1 MKHTYRIAALLAA
14 LTLSATAW
22 AQDPVVLKFSHEA
35 PETAIKGRTAL
46 VFAEKVKEFSNGSLR
61 VDVFPSAQ
69 LIPTKDEVRGAIR
82 GQVDIIAPQT
92 NYYMPLDAGWDVFYQ
107 PMLFDSAKAGMDM
120 LQGELGREL
129 LGRLDRVGLHG
140 LGIWHDGPG
149 YLFVTGEPVVKPAD
163 LVGKKIR
170 LFPSAPLEE
179 GVRLAGGVPV
189 SMPAPDVY
197 LALQQGMVGGVIT
210 AVTFAAD
217 SRWYEVLKGVTR
229 MTMFVGG
236 YGVTINK
243 ARWDKLSDE
252 HKDILRRAMAAAEQW
267 NYELSANTISNAEKV
282 LSENGVEL
290 LDLTPEDLA
299 AWRKVVAPVYEKQ
312 PEAVRVLIQRVLGQG

>member
-1 MKHTYRIAALLAA
+1 MKFRNQIIGVLAGLLVSGA
-14 LTLSATAW
+14 AW
-22 AQDPVVLKFSHEA
+22 AQDPVVLRFSHEA
-35 PETAIKGRTAL
+35 PETAIKGRTAQ
-46 VFAEKVKEFSNGSLR
+46 VFAEKVAQYSQGSLR
-61 VDVFPSAQ
+61 VDVFPGAQ

-92 NYYMPLDAGWDVFYQ
+92 SYYVPLEAGWDVFYQ
-107 PMLFDSAKAGMDM
+107 PVLFDSAQAGMGA
-120 LQGELGREL
+120 LQGDLGREL
-129 LGRLDRVGLHG
+129 LGKLERVGLHG

-149 YLFVTGEPVVKPAD
+149 YLFVTENPVGPPQELA
-163 LVGKKIR
+163 GRKIR

-179 GVRLAGGVPV
+179 GVRLAGGIPV

-197 LALQQGMVGGVIT
+197 LSLQQGMINGVIT
-210 AVTFAAD
+210 AVTYAAP

-252 HKDILRRAMAAAEQW
+252 HKDVLRRAMADAEKW
-267 NYELSANTISNAEKV
+267 NYEQADKNILDAEKT
-282 LSENGVEL
+282 LKENGVQFR
-290 LDLTPEDLA
+290 DLSPAELA
-299 AWRKVVAPVYEKQ
+299 AWRKTVAPVYEQQ
-312 PEAVRVLIQRVLGQG
+312 PEAVRALIKRIQG